1 MNLVNYV
8 CVCKMSDLFFC
19 YLVSYILA
27 HVFKKH
33 GYLAKKSPLPCIMH
47 IASK

>member
-8 CVCKMSDLFFC
+8 CVYKMSDLFFC
-19 YLVSYILA
+19 CLVSYILA

-33 GYLAKKSPLPCIMH
+33 GYLAKLLCIMH
-47 IASK
+47 SYSYSK